1 MVAPGQELSQI
12 AHSNSE
18 LIMLRLTSLARAVSL
33 TPIRLGRKTTAAS
46 LGQTASFSRQRRRG
60 GAAAPPTLDDDDD
73 DDDDYLEEDWGDD
86 DDDDDDDGEDFDF
99 DDDEDFGG
107 MEDWMGEVNDFAA
120 QPKRANGVEEHVKQK
135 VSVRRAKHSKRRFV
149 DRIRIKATGGHG
161 GNGCSSFFSESAMRK
176 RPNGGHGGAG
186 GNVIITADS
195 RIQNLANA
203 THHFKGGSGLN
214 GMPNDAAGRR
224 GKDCIVKVPCGT
236 IVKRVERYER
246 DLESGEVEIV
256 DRMAPVCDL
265 DHDGATFMAATGGKP
280 GLGNRILAGKTTN
293 YGRLRKHMPDG
304 KGTGS
309 PGTSQYYELELK
321 TIADVGLV
329 GYPNAGKST
338 LLSRL
343 SRATPE
349 IAPYPFTTLH
359 PFVGIV
365 EFPDTYR
372 LSVADIPGL
381 IEGAHRNVGLGHDF
395 LRHIERTKVLLYVL
409 DTAGTEGRDPLRDL
423 EHLQRELELYAPNIT
438 TRPSLIAAN
447 KMDERGA
454 EKNLLRLRQATD
466 LPVLPIS
473 AKHKVDIEEVAR
485 SLRWMIENYSKLS
498 NQ

>member
-1 MVAPGQELSQI
+1 
-12 AHSNSE
+12 
-18 LIMLRLTSLARAVSL
+18 MLRLNCFARALSA
-33 TPIRLGRKTTAAS
+33 TPLRLGAGYAQRGLRRKAGAS
-46 LGQTASFSRQRRRG
+46 VASKKHG
-60 GAAAPPTLDDDDD
+60 GFAPSTD
-73 DDDDYLEEDWGDD
+73 GSD
-86 DDDDDDDGEDFDF
+86 DDDDDDDGYNEEDWSDDEDF
-99 DDDEDFGG
+99 DDDDDDDFDDDDNWGLDDLELGG
-107 MEDWMGEVNDFAA
+107 DGR
-120 QPKRANGVEEHVKQK
+120 KVEEHVKQK

-186 GNVIITADS
+186 GSVLILADH

-203 THHFKGGSGLN
+203 THHFRGGAGGN
-214 GMPNDAAGRR
+214 GMPNDSAGRR
-224 GKDCIVKVPCGT
+224 GKDCVVKVPCGT
-236 IVKRVERYER
+236 IVKRVDRYER
-246 DLESGEVEIV
+246 DLESGDFEIV
-256 DRMAPVCDL
+256 DRMTPLFDL
-265 DHDGATFMAATGGKP
+265 DQHGATFMAATGGKP

-293 YGRLRKHMPDG
+293 FGRLRKHMPEG
-304 KGTGS
+304 KTTGS

-359 PFVGIV
+359 PYVGIV

-395 LRHIERTKVLLYVL
+395 LRHIERTKILLYVL
-409 DTAGTEGRDPLRDL
+409 DTAGSEGRDPLKDL

-438 TRPSLIAAN
+438 TRPSLIVAN
-447 KMDERGA
+447 KMDARGA
-454 EKNLLRLRQATD
+454 DKNLPRLREATD
-466 LPVLPIS
+466 MAVLPIS
-473 AKHKVDIEEVAR
+473 AKHKVDIDGVAR
-485 SLRWMIENYSKLS
+485 TLRWMMENYRKLTS
-498 NQ
+498 RD